1 MTGTRRQPSTED
13 AKLEARIRAGR
24 LCVSLRRPTA
34 IAGALPRRAAV
45 PALGTTTYFPDRRL
59 RARVHVTV
67 EETVEGVEPSV
78 ARAWWSDFREGHTDH
93 GFVPGAERRIV
104 EDDGSTTVMVDR
116 VRWLG
121 VPVFTERAR
130 AQVRGNTV
138 QFSGEN
144 TLARFRGRYRFEPV
158 FEPEGTKIVL
168 EATIKPKGALSWIEG
183 LTRPIAEW
191 IVRWDLRKHAE
202 DLSSGR

>member
-1 MTGTRRQPSTED
+1 M
-13 AKLEARIRAGR
+13 
-24 LCVSLRRPTA
+24 
-34 IAGALPRRAAV
+34 
-45 PALGTTTYFPDRRL
+45 
-59 RARVHVTV
+59 HVTV
-67 EETVEGVEPSV
+67 EETAEGVEPST
-78 ARAWWSDFREGHTDH
+78 AQAWWSDFREGHTDH
-93 GFVPGAERRIV
+93 TFVPGAERTIV
-104 EDDGSTTVMVDR
+104 EDDAETTVMVDR

-121 VPVFTERAR
+121 VPVFTERTR

-158 FEPEGTKIVL
+158 FEPEGTRIVL
-168 EATIKPKGALSWIEG
+168 EATIKPKGPLAWIEG

-202 DLSSGR
+202 ELKAGRVVEKTIEGGTAEGAETAEGRL